1 MAANRTVT
9 SLSIALIIFVML
21 TFVLAIML
29 YVVFGQRLDE
39 EKKAVDAFAEAQK
52 ARTEL
57 NAAQDEKRK
66 LQELI
71 GVGAEKTVPEVEA
84 ETGER
89 IAKDFAGFNED
100 PKTLLKLVTWLADAV
115 AAKDRQLDQLR
126 QDKDKT
132 SAEQTTALTAEKAST
147 GQKEAERERVE
158 KELAEL
164 KRRFADDRVKF
175 QEQQDRLTAER
186 QKALDEVTT
195 FERLRTDVESV
206 RQALPPALHKKFDAA
221 AEPEQKLKVLSDSLK
236 ELQKVVRDQNAL
248 LAKLNAADPAVQKAV
263 STAAPKDER
272 IERFDGNVLSVNE
285 ADRSVVLSFASTAGM
300 RPGLLFDVFDRAE
313 ARPLVGGGKGVI
325 EIVAVEGRTRARGR
339 IRRDSPRT
347 PILAG
352 DSLATGLWS
361 PGSELEVVIVGYVQL
376 DGDRDTDVDE
386 LVSRIESFGGTVV
399 DSVSAS
405 TDLIVDGGLPRS
417 VTGESKTLPGW
428 RPVDASRRS
437 KQLDF
442 ARNLGIRT
450 VTVDGMLEMLGETR
464 QEVETGSL
472 PRRSLDRAASPR

>member
-115 AAKDRQLDQLR
+115 AAKDRQMDQLR

-164 KRRFADDRVKF
+164 KRRFADDRAKF

-186 QKALDEVTT
+186 QKALDEACVI
-195 FERLRTDVESV
+195 LR
-206 RQALPPALHKKFDAA
+206 R
-221 AEPEQKLKVLSDSLK
+221 
-236 ELQKVVRDQNAL
+236 
-248 LAKLNAADPAVQKAV
+248 
-263 STAAPKDER
+263 
-272 IERFDGNVLSVNE
+272 
-285 ADRSVVLSFASTAGM
+285 
-300 RPGLLFDVFDRAE
+300 
-313 ARPLVGGGKGVI
+313 
-325 EIVAVEGRTRARGR
+325 
-339 IRRDSPRT
+339 
-347 PILAG
+347 
-352 DSLATGLWS
+352 
-361 PGSELEVVIVGYVQL
+361 
-376 DGDRDTDVDE
+376 
-386 LVSRIESFGGTVV
+386 
-399 DSVSAS
+399 
-405 TDLIVDGGLPRS
+405 
-417 VTGESKTLPGW
+417 
-428 RPVDASRRS
+428 
-437 KQLDF
+437 
-442 ARNLGIRT
+442 
-450 VTVDGMLEMLGETR
+450 
-464 QEVETGSL
+464 
-472 PRRSLDRAASPR
+472 